1 MKRLAEVSMIRWFIA
16 ALALGASAQAQA
28 YCVHNQ
34 LKDRE
39 ITVEQERHSDKLRD
53 ERRFRATLKPGQS
66 QCCKFHALDCNPG
79 GRNNSVVNLAIRI
92 PGEPAYECGYP
103 EGAQP
108 NVKVTGA
115 GNVRVMANP
124 RTSSAYPYIVRVR
137 THDRKDLT
145 GPRGLTCPESKSLPP
160 PKGRP

>member
-1 MKRLAEVSMIRWFIA
+1 MLRWIVLAVG
-16 ALALGASAQAQA
+16 LAGCAHAQA

-34 LKDRE
+34 LKDRDVS
-39 ITVEQERHSDKLRD
+39 VEQEQHPDRLRND
-53 ERRFRATLKPGQS
+53 RRFHATLKPGQS

-92 PGEPAYECGYP
+92 PGEPAYECGFP
-103 EGAQP
+103 EGSEP

-115 GNVRVMANP
+115 GTVRVLQNP
-124 RTSSAYPYIVRVR
+124 RTSSSYPYIVRIR

-145 GPRGLTCPESKSLPP
+145 GPRGLTCPEAKT
-160 PKGRP
+160 KGKR

>member
-1 MKRLAEVSMIRWFIA
+1 MIRWI
-16 ALALGASAQAQA
+16 ALAVGLAASAQAQA

-34 LKDRE
+34 LNDRDV
-39 ITVEQERHSDKLRD
+39 TVQQEPHPDRLRH

-92 PGEPAYECGYP
+92 PGQPAYECGFP
-103 EGAQP
+103 EGSEP

-115 GNVRVMANP
+115 GTVRVLQNP
-124 RTSSAYPYIVRVR
+124 RSGSAYPYIVRIR

-145 GPRGLTCPESKSLPP
+145 GPRGLTCPEAKT
-160 PKGRP
+160 KGR

>member
-1 MKRLAEVSMIRWFIA
+1 MIRCIMLA
-16 ALALGASAQAQA
+16 AGLAGCAQAQA

-39 ITVEQERHSDKLRD
+39 ITVEQEAHPDRLRD
-53 ERRFRATLKPGQS
+53 ERRFRATLRPGQS

-92 PGEPAYECGYP
+92 SGEPAYECGFP
-103 EGAQP
+103 AGTEP

-115 GNVRVMANP
+115 GTVRVMPNP
-124 RTSSAYPYIVRVR
+124 RASSSSAYIVRVR

-145 GPRGLTCPESKSLPP
+145 GPRGLACPESKS
-160 PKGRP
+160 KGSR

>member
-1 MKRLAEVSMIRWFIA
+1 MIRWII
-16 ALALGASAQAQA
+16 LAVGLAGCAQAHA

-34 LKDRE
+34 LKDRDV
-39 ITVEQERHSDKLRD
+39 TVEQEAHPDRLRND
-53 ERRFRATLKPGQS
+53 RRFRATLKPGQS

-92 PGEPAYECGYP
+92 PGAPAYECGFP
-103 EGAQP
+103 EGAEP

-115 GNVRVMANP
+115 GTVRVMANSRP
-124 RTSSAYPYIVRVR
+124 ASAYPYIVRVR

-145 GPRGLTCPESKSLPP
+145 GPRGLTCPESKT
-160 PKGRP
+160 KGKR

>member
-1 MKRLAEVSMIRWFIA
+1 MIRWIT
-16 ALALGASAQAQA
+16 LAVGLAASAEAQA

-39 ITVEQERHSDKLRD
+39 VTVEQEAHPDRLRG

-92 PGEPAYECGYP
+92 PGAPAYECGYP
-103 EGAQP
+103 EGAEP

-115 GNVRVMANP
+115 GTVRVLPNP
-124 RTSSAYPYIVRVR
+124 RTTSAYPYIVRVR

-145 GPRGLTCPESKSLPP
+145 GPRGLTCPESK
-160 PKGRP
+160 PKGKR

>member
-1 MKRLAEVSMIRWFIA
+1 MIRWIT
-16 ALALGASAQAQA
+16 LAVGLAASAQAQA

-39 ITVEQERHSDKLRD
+39 VTVEQEGHPDRLRD

-66 QCCKFHALDCNPG
+66 RCCKFHALDCNPG

-92 PGEPAYECGYP
+92 PGAPAYECGFP
-103 EGAQP
+103 EGAEP

-115 GNVRVMANP
+115 GTVRVLPNP
-124 RTSSAYPYIVRVR
+124 RPSASPYIVRIR

-145 GPRGLTCPESKSLPP
+145 GPRGLTCPESKT
-160 PKGRP
+160 KGKR

>member
-1 MKRLAEVSMIRWFIA
+1 MIRWLIA
-16 ALALGASAQAQA
+16 TLALCASAQAQA

-39 ITVEQERHSDKLRD
+39 VTVEQERHPDRLRD

-92 PGEPAYECGYP
+92 SGEPVYECGYP

-115 GNVRVMANP
+115 GNVRVMGNP
-124 RTSSAYPYIVRVR
+124 RTSSAYPYIARVR

-145 GPRGLTCPESKSLPP
+145 GPRGLACPESKSPSQS
-160 PKGRP
+160 KGTR